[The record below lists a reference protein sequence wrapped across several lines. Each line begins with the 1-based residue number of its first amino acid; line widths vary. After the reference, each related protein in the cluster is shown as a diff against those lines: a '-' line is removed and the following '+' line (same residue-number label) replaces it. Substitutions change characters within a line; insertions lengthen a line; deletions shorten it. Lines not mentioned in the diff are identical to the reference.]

1 MTVSE
6 ATTPL
11 DQGKLEELVGQFVVD
26 LGAALHAV
34 GVVVGDRL
42 GLYGALA
49 EGGPASADE
58 LAARSRCEPRS
69 VREWLRGQAAG
80 GYVSY
85 DPQTERY
92 ALSPEQ
98 AFALAD
104 PRGLSLPGGFLI
116 AISTAKDEPKITQA
130 YRSGSGLGWHEH
142 HEDLFPGTERF
153 FRAAYGASL
162 TSSWIPSLPG
172 VEEQLRAGARVADV
186 GCGHG
191 ASTILMALAYPS
203 SSFLGFD
210 YHDASIDEARKR
222 AEAAGVAD
230 RVSFQVASA
239 SGYPGRDYDL
249 VTVFDALHDLGDPVG
264 AAGHVRRS
272 LKPDGAF
279 MLVEPFAR
287 DDVEE
292 NFNPVGRM
300 FYNASALICVPSSV
314 SQEVGAA
321 LGAQAGERRLSEVL
335 TEAGFGR
342 VRRAA
347 ETPFN
352 LVIEARP

>member
-1 MTVSE
+1 MAVGEVTRS
-6 ATTPL
+6 L
-11 DQGKLEELVGQFVVD
+11 DQDKLEGLVGQFVVD

-42 GLYGALA
+42 GLYRALA
-49 EGGPASADE
+49 EGGAASADE
-58 LAARSRCEPRS
+58 LAARSGCEPRS

-80 GYVSY
+80 GYVTY

-98 AFALAD
+98 AFALVD
-104 PRGLSLPGGFLI
+104 PQGLSLPGGFLM

-153 FRAAYGASL
+153 FRAGYGASL
-162 TSSWIPSLPG
+162 TSSWIPSLTG
-172 VEEQLRAGARVADV
+172 VEEKLRAGARVADV

-191 ASTILMALAYPS
+191 ASTILMALAYPG
-203 SSFLGFD
+203 SSFFGFD

-222 AEAAGVAD
+222 AAAAGVAD

-239 SGYPGRDYDL
+239 SAYPGRDYDL

-264 AAGHVRRS
+264 AARHVLRS
-272 LKPDGAF
+272 LQPDGAF
-279 MLVEPFAR
+279 MLVEPFANDR
-287 DDVEE
+287 VED

-300 FYNASALICVPSSV
+300 FYSASALICVPNSL

-321 LGAQAGERRLSEVL
+321 LGAQAGERRLGEVL
-335 TEAGFGR
+335 TEAGFKH